1 MSARDNAQRN
11 IHLCNCNGTMLLD
24 AAVLERALE
33 LAGPLPIHTQLC
45 QKELAAFADRASG
58 DVLVACTQEARL
70 FGDVADDA
78 GKAQTIRFVNV
89 RESAG
94 WSGEATRA
102 MPKIAALI
110 AAAVLPDPQPVP
122 RVSFKSGGQLLI
134 IGPAAAALP
143 WAERLRTHL
152 AVTVLI
158 AAVPVFG
165 TLFYLLPFASD
176 FPSMAA
182 ALAPLL
188 VVCGF
193 IIAEPGIGPFG
204 TFAAVYFSVVSN
216 IDNVMPYDSVGFLN
230 NSVAILIGIG
240 VALVL
245 FATFFPETSAQ
256 AGRRFRRQ
264 LLVGLSRL
272 AGARYPLSKLM
283 KAPFMNDSPR
293 YWGVSRTSQ
302 MRHAGALRAL

>member
-1 MSARDNAQRN
+1 MAGLSTALALWSDPVAAAMTGARSALA
-11 IHLCNCNGTMLLD
+11 IAITSVFWIETAWPSGAT
-24 AAVLERALE
+24 AV
-33 LAGPLPIHTQLC
+33 II
-45 QKELAAFADRASG
+45 
-58 DVLVACTQEARL
+58 VAVVC
-70 FGDVADDA
+70 
-78 GKAQTIRFVNV
+78 
-89 RESAG
+89 S
-94 WSGEATRA
+94 
-102 MPKIAALI
+102 LI
-110 AAAVLPDPQPVP
+110 ASMEQPAKI
-122 RVSFKSGGQLLI
+122 SL
-134 IGPAAAALP
+134 A
-143 WAERLRTHL
+143 L

-293 YWGVSRTSQ
+293 YRGVSRTSQ